1 MPRTSLEL
9 SHLIL
14 FGPELPPHV
23 VFYNCLG
30 FSSIGFNRV
39 GGVALTEHMNGLSD
53 GQTDRQTDRLNC
65 ISPPAKKTTTTTQ
78 QPAKKQK
85 TTTTHAQRKHKH
97 HIKTLKQTTTK
108 IQKNSVCWE
117 YTKNAYT
124 SVNISML
131 DIS

>member
-1 MPRTSLEL
+1 MPCTSLEL

-53 GQTDRQTDRLNC
+53 GQTDRQTNRLNC
-65 ISPPAKKTTTTTQ
+65 ISPLQNKTPKKPQ
-78 QPAKKQK
+78 QQHSNQQK
-85 TTTTHAQRKHKH
+85 TNNNNTRTKKNTNTT
-97 HIKTLKQTTTK
+97 
-108 IQKNSVCWE
+108 
-117 YTKNAYT
+117 
-124 SVNISML
+124 
-131 DIS
+131 

>member
-53 GQTDRQTDRLNC
+53 GQTDGQTDRLNC
-65 ISPPAKKTTTTTQ
+65 ISPLQKKTKKPHNNNTTTS
-78 QPAKKQK
+78 KKQ
-85 TTTTHAQRKHKH
+85 TTTTHAQRKTQTPHKKH
-97 HIKTLKQTTTK
+97 SNKQQQRYRRTLFVGSILGMRILK
-108 IQKNSVCWE
+108 
-117 YTKNAYT
+117 
-124 SVNISML
+124 
-131 DIS
+131 

>member
-39 GGVALTEHMNGLSD
+39 GGVALTKHMNGLSD

-65 ISPPAKKTTTTTQ
+65 ISPRQKKHKTKPTTTTQ
-78 QPAKKQK
+78 QQAKNKQQQH
-85 TTTTHAQRKHKH
+85 THKH

-108 IQKNSVCWE
+108 IQNNPVCWE
-117 YTKNAYT
+117 YTKNAYA
-124 SVNISML
+124 
-131 DIS
+131 